1 MTYRISWTRW
11 LDSYIWDMVRKEKVR
26 LWLRA
31 FIFPIIRLHNRF
43 LAYDKTVQ
51 FELKITPQV
60 CVLRWALNQKLDT
73 NLKRILIVDNAN
85 NEVDYAF
92 LASENKPLFLPNF
105 LNDNDYEFEVK
116 VPYALQPKEKE
127 IKSFL
132 NLYKLPSKRYI
143 ITYF

>member
-1 MTYRISWTRW
+1 MTYKIFWTKW
-11 LDSYIWDMVRKEKVR
+11 LDSYIWDMVRKEKAR

-60 CVLRWALNQKLDT
+60 CVLRWALNQKFD
-73 NLKRILIVDNAN
+73 NILKRILIVDNAN
-85 NEVDYAF
+85 NELDYAF
-92 LASENKPLFLPNF
+92 LSSENKPLFLPDF
-105 LNDNDYEFEVK
+105 LNDNDYEFEVQ
-116 VPYALQPKEKE
+116 VPYTLLSKEKG
-127 IKSFL
+127 IKSLL
-132 NLYKLPSKRYI
+132 NLYKLPSKRYV